1 MIETSHHHER
11 AMTEKGEND
20 VDCKGKRRNND
31 RHHFMGT
38 HSETTQK
45 SDFIEDI
52 DFSVNG

>member
-20 VDCKGKRRNND
+20 VDCKEKRQNND